1 MNAAKTY
8 VWMRLISDMKDENV
22 ANNIAFRFDEAFQ
35 TFSGRLAE
43 HCQGSKWEKM
53 FVSRE
58 NISIARYK
66 LI

>member
-1 MNAAKTY
+1 
-8 VWMRLISDMKDENV
+8 MKDENV